1 MIDIKGQVRVVFH
14 ISDWKVEGGHWVNVI
29 DPNFKDFLSFEQL
42 LTFTIIEEAG
52 NVLPTFRLEM
62 KLIEEEII
70 KRFNEGCV
78 LTMSY
83 GRDDQHMKTSYLR
96 IMRMDTYPVG
106 NIERA
111 VMLRGFVDAMGWLNT
126 THCDYYPNMTAIEVI
141 QATAGQFFRVDTNGL
156 VSQDRMTWIQP
167 NISFKRFINE
177 VWMHM
182 NLPNDVPLV
191 AITMDKRFIVKG
203 INQLE
208 KVDWYLTYGDLMN
221 RENYIPYQGG
231 YSLEARSGFFNS
243 WFGYGRRKKVFEWE
257 SGNTQFYEEDAKVF
271 LAQAKSLNRQAN
283 IKPRYDNASFI
294 NDNVHP
300 DYWNAFLKNMAYLV
314 SGSNVK
320 LSCRVVD
327 YYFDVTVL
335 DSVLFLD
342 SIQGVGKDQTKY
354 QAQQFVSGR
363 YVVSKVVRN
372 ISNKQYSMMLEL
384 SKETVNEERGDLR

>member
-177 VWMHM
+177 VWMHIVIYKTRII
-182 NLPNDVPLV
+182 VPWLYIRLSV
-191 AITMDKRFIVKG
+191 QALRLCQEHLSILFIKLCIPRFPLKYLFTSAITKPAI
-203 INQLE
+203 E
-208 KVDWYLTYGDLMN
+208 KTT
-221 RENYIPYQGG
+221 PCFQ
-231 YSLEARSGFFNS
+231 
-243 WFGYGRRKKVFEWE
+243 
-257 SGNTQFYEEDAKVF
+257 
-271 LAQAKSLNRQAN
+271 
-283 IKPRYDNASFI
+283 
-294 NDNVHP
+294 
-300 DYWNAFLKNMAYLV
+300 
-314 SGSNVK
+314 
-320 LSCRVVD
+320 
-327 YYFDVTVL
+327 
-335 DSVLFLD
+335 
-342 SIQGVGKDQTKY
+342 
-354 QAQQFVSGR
+354 
-363 YVVSKVVRN
+363 
-372 ISNKQYSMMLEL
+372 
-384 SKETVNEERGDLR
+384 